1 MMKKQKS
8 SVWRAVRFLLNY
20 VLRNRMLA
28 TLCTACV
35 VLNSF
40 ANIAAPYL
48 LRPIIN
54 VYIPNKAT
62 DSLVRAVILL
72 GVIYFIGVAS
82 SWVSSR
88 LMIRISQKT
97 TQDIRN
103 DLFAKIQTL
112 PVGYLDGKTHG
123 DFMSCF
129 TGDID
134 TINDAVNT
142 ALNNI
147 LSGIITFV
155 GVIAMM
161 LWISPLLCLIS
172 ACFLVSMYFLVKFS
186 GSRSRFYFV
195 RQQKQLG
202 ALNGYIQE
210 IISGLKVVKVT
221 GHEREAVDG
230 FQAHNEGLTESA
242 NSAQT
247 FAGMLMP
254 ALGGTASIN
263 TAVSLCAGAVFVI
276 LGWVDLGSL
285 VSYSQ
290 YLQQAGRP
298 VASISSQWNLILAA
312 TAGTE
317 RIMDVLSQ
325 DAEHQEGSVLLENG
339 TWRADSEETPCRGTI
354 EFRNVCFGY
363 GDTEILHDISF
374 TASPGQKLALVGSTG
389 AGKTTILNLLTRFY
403 EPDSGQIL
411 LDGVPAA
418 DIQKEDLRRCFSA
431 VLQDTHL
438 FTDTVR
444 ENIRFGNPEASDENV
459 IRAAKLASADY
470 FISHLPDGYDTVLS
484 GDGGNLSAG
493 QRQLISIARGMIADR
508 PVLLLDE
515 ATASVDTWTEHLIEQ
530 GMDRLMDGKTVLII
544 AHRLSTVRN
553 ADCILVLEHG
563 RVLEQGTH
571 EKLLANRGRYYELY
585 NGTEELS

>member
-1 MMKKQKS
+1 MKKNNS
-8 SVWRAVRFLLNY
+8 SVWRAVRFLLKY
-20 VLRNRMLA
+20 VFRSRGLT
-28 TLCTACV
+28 TLCTVCV
-35 VLNSF
+35 VLNSL

-54 VYIPNKAT
+54 VYIPNKAA
-62 DSLVRAVILL
+62 DSLTRAVVLL
-72 GVIYFIGVAS
+72 GVIYLIGVMSA
-82 SWVSSR
+82 WVSAR

-97 TQDIRN
+97 TQSIRN

-112 PVGYLDGKTHG
+112 PVRYLDGKTHG

-147 LSGIITFV
+147 LSGIITFA

-172 ACFLVSMYFLVKFS
+172 ACFLVCMYFLVKLS

-221 GHEREAVDG
+221 GHEKEAVEG
-230 FQAHNEGLTESA
+230 FQKHNEGLTDSA

-276 LGWVDLGSL
+276 LGWIDLGSL

-298 VASISSQWNLILAA
+298 VASISNQWNLILAA

-317 RIMDVLSQ
+317 RIMEVLSQ
-325 DAEHQEGSVLLENG
+325 GSEREDGGVTLAGGQWQSGAEQ
-339 TWRADSEETPCRGTI
+339 TPCRGRI
-354 EFRNVCFGY
+354 AFRDVCFGY
-363 GDTEILHDISF
+363 GETEILHDISF
-374 TASPGQKLALVGSTG
+374 TAEPGQKIALVGSTG

-403 EPDSGQIL
+403 EPGSGEIL
-411 LDGVPAA
+411 IDGIPAA
-418 DIQKEDLRRCFSA
+418 EIQKDDLRQCFSA
-431 VLQDTHL
+431 VLQDTRL

-444 ENIRFGNPEASDENV
+444 ENIRFGNPAAADEDV
-459 IRAAKLASADY
+459 IEAAKLASADY
-470 FISHLPDGYDTVLS
+470 FISHLPEGYDTVLS

-530 GMDRLMDGKTVLII
+530 GMNRLMEGKTVLII

-563 RVLEQGTH
+563 RILERGTH
-571 EKLLANRGRYYELY
+571 EELLKNRGRYYDLY
-585 NGTEELS
+585 AGTEELT